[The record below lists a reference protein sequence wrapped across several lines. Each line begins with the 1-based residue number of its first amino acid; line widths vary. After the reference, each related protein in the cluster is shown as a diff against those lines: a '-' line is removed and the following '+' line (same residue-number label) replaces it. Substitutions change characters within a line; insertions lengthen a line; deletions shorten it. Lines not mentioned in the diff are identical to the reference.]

1 MISLGFLPEL
11 IGGILA
17 FALVWCFL
25 SWAPLFRQAAGMK
38 HERVVEEA
46 VQKSRPF
53 RRVAVCL
60 LILAIGWVLAGRAL
74 SAWQFQ
80 LLCGVGAVS
89 GSISFW
95 IAGRVIWQWR
105 EGDGG
110 EGLGAEKLKVALQAV
125 GLIVLGLLL
134 NRTGLL

>member
-1 MISLGFLPEL
+1 MT
-11 IGGILA
+11 
-17 FALVWCFL
+17 
-25 SWAPLFRQAAGMK
+25 
-38 HERVVEEA
+38 HEKVVEEA

-105 EGDGG
+105 ERDGG
-110 EGLGAEKLKVALQAV
+110 ESLGDKKFKAALKAL
-125 GLIVLGLLL
+125 G
-134 NRTGLL
+134 